1 VFKKYCSVLA
11 QETGVVARKLGG
23 LQNAVMTNGFVTD
36 AIPGVV
42 MLLLFAQMAALAY
55 PLRLALGEDNADV
68 ADGFVEEL
76 VFLAPSASGALLT
89 AADARLRGAR
99 VVAEGVFVATVP
111 TFKPL
116 TEVLTNLAVAVPA
129 AQLQLVSNHATL
141 QVKLVADAPEA
152 RKRAAQE
159 AALDGAKERLGCE
172 PLFEFTM
179 PEGCFNGA
187 KPPRQLALAVAAP
200 ALLSL
205 LRLCRTCELSVQVY
219 DFN

>member
-1 VFKKYCSVLA
+1 
-11 QETGVVARKLGG
+11 
-23 LQNAVMTNGFVTD
+23 MTNGFVTD

-99 VVAEGVFVATVP
+99 AVVEGVFVATVP